1 MVDRRAIWLVG
12 REVWVC
18 VHDLVT
24 ALLAVA
30 NDTGYTAKNSFALIA
45 GALLVMAVQNLGVW
59 REAAGRELW
68 EHVSYEAG
76 SDRAERRQNEM
87 SPEKLI

>member
-1 MVDRRAIWLVG
+1 MIDRRAIRLVG

-30 NDTGYTAKNSFALIA
+30 NDTGYTAKNTFTLIA

-59 REAAGRELW
+59 RETAGRELW
-68 EHVSYEAG
+68 EHVSYGAG
-76 SDRAERRQNEM
+76 PGRAERRRNEM
-87 SPEKLI
+87 SPEK